1 MKLLKICKNK
11 GNNPEESSAILLAFP
26 ENQGYNDRDFNL
38 REIKNMNTQ
47 KLLSYTRKAI
57 DEYRLIQDN
66 DKIAVGISG
75 GKDSLTLLY
84 ALSSLRR
91 FYPHPF
97 ELVAVTVDLGFANLD
112 LSEIKKLCEKLE
124 VPYTVVKTQIGQ
136 IVFEQRQENNPC
148 ALCAKMRKGALNEAM
163 KQLGCNK
170 IAYAHHMDDVVETMM
185 LSLLYEGRFH
195 TFSPVTY
202 LDDTGL
208 TVIRPLIYMKEADV
222 IGFVRKYEVPVVKS
236 PCPADGHTKRE
247 YVKQLLK
254 QLNTEN
260 PGVKQRMFTAIQNG
274 CDNLKEWNKDA
285 GL

>member
-1 MKLLKICKNK
+1 MKL
-11 GNNPEESSAILLAFP
+11 
-26 ENQGYNDRDFNL
+26 QRV
-38 REIKNMNTQ
+38 
-47 KLLSYTRKAI
+47 LSEVRKAVDDYHMI
-57 DEYRLIQDN
+57 AEG

-112 LSEIKKLCEKLE
+112 LSEIEKLCEKLE

>member
-1 MKLLKICKNK
+1 MKL
-11 GNNPEESSAILLAFP
+11 
-26 ENQGYNDRDFNL
+26 QRV
-38 REIKNMNTQ
+38 
-47 KLLSYTRKAI
+47 LSEVRKAVDDYHMI
-57 DEYRLIQDN
+57 AEG

-97 ELVAVTVDLGFANLD
+97 DLVAVTVDLGFANLD
-112 LSEIKKLCEKLE
+112 LTEIKKLCEKLK

-260 PGVKQRMFTAIQNG
+260 PGVKQRMFTAVQNG

>member
-1 MKLLKICKNK
+1 MKL
-11 GNNPEESSAILLAFP
+11 
-26 ENQGYNDRDFNL
+26 QRV
-38 REIKNMNTQ
+38 
-47 KLLSYTRKAI
+47 LSEVRKAVDDYHMI
-57 DEYRLIQDN
+57 AEG

-91 FYPHPF
+91 FYPYPF
-97 ELVAVTVDLGFANLD
+97 EMVAVTVDLGFANLD
-112 LSEIKKLCEKLE
+112 LTEIKKLCEKLE

>member
-1 MKLLKICKNK
+1 MKL
-11 GNNPEESSAILLAFP
+11 
-26 ENQGYNDRDFNL
+26 QRV
-38 REIKNMNTQ
+38 
-47 KLLSYTRKAI
+47 LSEVRKAV
-57 DEYRLIQDN
+57 DDYRMIAEG

-112 LSEIKKLCEKLE
+112 LSEIQKLCEKLE

>member
-1 MKLLKICKNK
+1 MKL
-11 GNNPEESSAILLAFP
+11 
-26 ENQGYNDRDFNL
+26 QRV
-38 REIKNMNTQ
+38 
-47 KLLSYTRKAI
+47 LSEVRKAV
-57 DEYRLIQDN
+57 DDYRMIAEG

-84 ALSSLRR
+84 ALSGLRR

-112 LSEIKKLCEKLE
+112 LSELKKLCEKLE
-124 VPYTVVKTQIGQ
+124 VPYTVIKTQIGQ

>member
-1 MKLLKICKNK
+1 MKLQRVFS
-11 GNNPEESSAILLAFP
+11 EV
-26 ENQGYNDRDFNL
+26 
-38 REIKNMNTQ
+38 
-47 KLLSYTRKAI
+47 RKALDDYHMI
-57 DEYRLIQDN
+57 AEG

-97 ELVAVTVDLGFANLD
+97 DLVAVTVDLGFANLD
-112 LSEIKKLCEKLE
+112 LTEIKKLCEKLE

-222 IGFVRKYEVPVVKS
+222 IGFVRKYEVSVVKS

-260 PGVKQRMFTAIQNG
+260 PGVKQRMFTAVQNG
-274 CDNLKEWNKDA
+274 CDNLKEWNKNA

>member
-1 MKLLKICKNK
+1 MKL
-11 GNNPEESSAILLAFP
+11 
-26 ENQGYNDRDFNL
+26 QRV
-38 REIKNMNTQ
+38 
-47 KLLSYTRKAI
+47 LSEVRKAV
-57 DEYRLIQDN
+57 DDYRMIAEG

-84 ALSSLRR
+84 VLSSLRR

-112 LSEIKKLCEKLE
+112 LSEIKKLCEKLA